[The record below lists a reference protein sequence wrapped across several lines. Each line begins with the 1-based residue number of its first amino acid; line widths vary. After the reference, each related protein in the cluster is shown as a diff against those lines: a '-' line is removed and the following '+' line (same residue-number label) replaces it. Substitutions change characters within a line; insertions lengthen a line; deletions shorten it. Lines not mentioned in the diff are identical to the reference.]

1 MNKNKIKRGAISIFG
16 KKKKKK
22 NVGVFK
28 FYWPNQRLDDEK
40 KKTTVIAIPLPFFS

>member
-22 NVGVFK
+22 KMLACLSFTGQIN
-28 FYWPNQRLDDEK
+28 
-40 KKTTVIAIPLPFFS
+40 A